1 MGENAGE
8 MLFSNGIFEKVKKA
22 MLNMFGLLNLI

>member
-1 MGENAGE
+1 MGENAGPR
-8 MLFSNGIFEKVKKA
+8 LFSNGNFEQVKKA